1 MTPLLA
7 DASSPPDALSWT
19 GLGIGLAGGLALFL
33 YGVEKISVGL
43 REAAGDRLRVLLA
56 RLTTNRFTAVAT
68 GIVVTAALQSSSL
81 ATVLVVGFVSA
92 GLLTLPQ
99 AVGVIMG
106 ANIGATLAVQIAA
119 FHATRTAWLFVAGGF
134 LAMTVGRRDAARQ
147 AGAVLMGLGLL
158 FLALEQMTSAT
169 SPLRNDPGF
178 LRLVARL
185 EQPVWGVLAGAAITA
200 VVQSSAA
207 TTGVLLAL
215 ASQGAMTL
223 SAALAMALGA
233 NLGSCVTAWIA
244 AWRRPAEGRQAAAV
258 HLMFNLLGV
267 LGWSCFLPQLG
278 RLAADLSDDVSRQI
292 AHAHTIFNV
301 ANTLVLIWFTGPL
314 ARAAQW
320 LIPARPG
327 AAPPARGAPRYLDE
341 SLLSTPALALDRLRR
356 ELGHLGELVQAM
368 LQEATPAVLT
378 GSRRELQTVAEA
390 DQDVNALHRAVVE
403 YVRRLARRE
412 MTLQDSEALEEIL
425 AAANELESA
434 GDVISTNIV
443 IQGCRRLDRGLT
455 ISPATQVELKQL
467 AAFVETV
474 LASAVRAFVEQNQD
488 LARQVRA
495 SKEEFQKRAQ
505 ATLETLR
512 RRLLVD
518 EPARSLT
525 FQMEVDLVSQYQR
538 LHFIARRLA
547 KLVLPNS
554 TAAPTSP
561 AAD

>member
-1 MTPLLA
+1 
-7 DASSPPDALSWT
+7 
-19 GLGIGLAGGLALFL
+19 
-33 YGVEKISVGL
+33 
-43 REAAGDRLRVLLA
+43 
-56 RLTTNRFTAVAT
+56 
-68 GIVVTAALQSSSL
+68 
-81 ATVLVVGFVSA
+81 
-92 GLLTLPQ
+92 
-99 AVGVIMG
+99 
-106 ANIGATLAVQIAA
+106 
-119 FHATRTAWLFVAGGF
+119 
-134 LAMTVGRRDAARQ
+134 
-147 AGAVLMGLGLL
+147 MGLGLL

-233 NLGSCVTAWIA
+233 NLGSCATAWIA

-258 HLMFNLLGV
+258 HLLFNLLGV

-278 RLAADLSDDVSRQI
+278 RLAAALSDDISRQI

-301 ANTLVLIWFTGPL
+301 ANTLILIWFTGPL

-368 LQEATPAVLT
+368 LREATPAVLT

-412 MTLQDSEALEEIL
+412 MSLLDSEALEEIL

-474 LASAVRAFVEQNQD
+474 LASAVRAFVEQDAD

-525 FQMEVDLVSQYQR
+525 FQIEVDLVSQYQR

-554 TAAPTSP
+554 TAAPSSP

>member
-33 YGVEKISVGL
+33 YGVEKISIGL